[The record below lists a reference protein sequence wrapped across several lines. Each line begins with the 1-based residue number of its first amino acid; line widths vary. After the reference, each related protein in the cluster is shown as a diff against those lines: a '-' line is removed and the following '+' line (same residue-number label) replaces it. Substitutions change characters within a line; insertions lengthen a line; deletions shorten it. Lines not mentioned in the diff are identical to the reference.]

1 VTPFLPR
8 FVRRHP
14 ETGTIALVA
23 IVSILFV
30 AITNGLWLSLGN
42 VQSVVRLTAVLA
54 IMSFGEAIVIAT
66 GAIDISVGSTF
77 GIGAL
82 TFLGIAPIGGSGIAL
97 VAALLAGIFIGALNG
112 FFRRRA
118 RDIVTDRHP
127 WHFVSFSRHCLC
139 RHLRFL
145 IRRD

>member
-1 VTPFLPR
+1 VRPFISR

-23 IVSILFV
+23 IISALF
-30 AITNGLWLSLGN
+30 ASITNGLWLSLGN

-66 GAIDISVGSTF
+66 REIDISVGSTF

-82 TFLGIAPIGGSGIAL
+82 TFLGIAPITGSGIAL
-97 VAALLAGIFIGALNG
+97 LQHSWPA
-112 FFRRRA
+112 
-118 RDIVTDRHP
+118 
-127 WHFVSFSRHCLC
+127 
-139 RHLRFL
+139 FL
-145 IRRD
+145 SGH